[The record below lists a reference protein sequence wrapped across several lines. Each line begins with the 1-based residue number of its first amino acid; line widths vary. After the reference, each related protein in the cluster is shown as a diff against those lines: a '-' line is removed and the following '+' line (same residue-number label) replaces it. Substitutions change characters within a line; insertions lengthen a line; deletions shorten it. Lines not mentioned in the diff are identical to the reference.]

1 MKKILTISLVL
12 LITIALLYPQII
24 HAQCKQ
30 SQIQTK
36 KLIESGLVIEMRNGY
51 REWYVDR
58 AVWSVF
64 TFSQKEQ
71 VVNGL
76 SLVREKCDGYISI
89 KVFDGH
95 TGELLAKRGSFGTKI
110 YK

>member
-1 MKKILTISLVL
+1 MKKYLAISLVL
-12 LITIALLYPQII
+12 MITIASLYPGII

-30 SQIQTK
+30 SQIQTNK
-36 KLIESGLVIEMRNGY
+36 FIETGFVIEMRNGY
-51 REWYVDR
+51 REWYVDKG
-58 AVWSVF
+58 AWSIF

-71 VVNGL
+71 AVIAL
-76 SLVREKCDGYISI
+76 SSIREKCDGYISI

-95 TGELLAKRGSFGTKI
+95 TGQLLAKRGSFGIKI

>member
-1 MKKILTISLVL
+1 MKKSLAISLVL
-12 LITIALLYPQII
+12 IITIILLYPGII

-36 KLIESGLVIEMRNGY
+36 KLIECGLVIEMRNGY

-58 AVWSVF
+58 ISWSIF

-71 VVNGL
+71 VVNSL

-95 TGELLAKRGSFGTKI
+95 TGQLLAKRGSFGVKI